1 MKLPRSPFPV
11 SRSLF
16 RISLCIVHCALC
28 CVSAFAAPPPKPE
41 PAGMLSIETSP
52 PHADVFV
59 DRVNRAQ
66 APAEISLRPGRHLV
80 TLRCEGYKAEHRSV
94 MIDDGGRTSL
104 NVQLAR
110 ITGIL
115 IAVSDPPGAEVT
127 VDGVSYGTTPAL
139 VTALPLGTY
148 KITFSMAGY
157 KTKTVEVSVK
167 DRTPVKTSV
176 SLTSDTATLEVACD
190 IPDVE
195 ISLNGVPRGTAPC
208 TIDRIPAG
216 EVELSASA
224 KGYKPYIRKM
234 RLSEGEL
241 QSVTV
246 QLEVRPASLKVV
258 SIPDKARVYID
269 NAFSGTTPLDIA
281 EIDAGAHR
289 VRVEMKGHDPN
300 ARNIELKPGEQTVE
314 EFRLASN
321 TGSIL
326 LTTDPDGV
334 TVLVDGGEVGKTPPA
349 VDQGQGISAP
359 YAVDG
364 LSAFHDDGRPEALG
378 LADGDVRKGDDVP
391 RFSVVFAG
399 GQVGRV
405 DHAAGRIDTAF
416 GRRGGG
422 ELHGVADGGTAA
434 EDPLG
439 PFFIG
444 VEHHGNL
451 LCACGSEVYGVIGF
465 PAVPYADDGG
475 DDRAAGLFVGL
486 HGERGGVRG
495 EDQVRGGEQ
504 GTVLREGLRTEDVEA
519 CAGEPAALEGFEQG
533 IFVHEFPA
541 GGVDEEGA
549 GLHERKRS
557 LVEQVFILFFV
568 RQMERQNVALFE

>member
-1 MKLPRSPFPV
+1 MRTYISNPRSPYGRNESLGVGCQLPV
-11 SRSLF
+11 ANRAWRASARILHSAF
-16 RISLCIVHCALC
+16 CISLCIVHCALC
-28 CVSAFAAPPPKPE
+28 IAPASAAQPPKPE
-41 PAGMLSIETSP
+41 PAGMLSIETTP

-66 APAEISLRPGRHLV
+66 APAELSLRPGRHLV
-80 TLRCEGYKAEHRSV
+80 TLRCEGYKPEHRSV
-94 MIDDGGRTSL
+94 VIDDGGRTSL
-104 NVQLAR
+104 NVQLAK

-148 KITFSMAGY
+148 KITFSLAGY

-167 DRTPVKTSV
+167 DRTPVKASV

-241 QSVTV
+241 QAITV

-269 NAFSGTTPLDIA
+269 NAFSGTTPLDVA

-289 VRVEMKGHDPN
+289 VRVEMKGYDPN

-326 LTTDPDGV
+326 LTTNPDGV
-334 TVLVDGGEVGKTPPA
+334 EVLIDGVKVGKTTPA

-359 YAVDG
+359 YTVDG
-364 LSAFHDDGRPEALG
+364 LSAGTHTLKLVRPGYKDASK
-378 LADGDVRKGDDVP
+378 DVE
-391 RFSVVFAG
+391 
-399 GQVGRV
+399 
-405 DHAAGRIDTAF
+405 I
-416 GRRGGG
+416 
-422 ELHGVADGGTAA
+422 
-434 EDPLG
+434 
-439 PFFIG
+439 
-444 VEHHGNL
+444 
-451 LCACGSEVYGVIGF
+451 
-465 PAVPYADDGG
+465 
-475 DDRAAGLFVGL
+475 
-486 HGERGGVRG
+486 VRG
-495 EDQVRGGEQ
+495 ETATINVNLQRRFIPNYEVVTAQ
-504 GTVLREGLRTEDVEA
+504 GTFKGVFDSVSPDGITLETHPGVMTLYRKQDIISHRRLPD
-519 CAGEPAALEGFEQG
+519 AAQ
-533 IFVHEFPA
+533 
-541 GGVDEEGA
+541 
-549 GLHERKRS
+549 
-557 LVEQVFILFFV
+557 
-568 RQMERQNVALFE
+568 